1 MNIWVYD
8 LSSLTYSFDAKKG
21 YTNIYSKNGELLS
34 SRASKKNEKKEEQ
47 IFQALDT
54 ALKEGRKIG
63 STVIYK
69 YGFYNPYSNQI
80 AIEGVPETT
89 TYQAPE
95 DLSISNE
102 GEAGEIKNGIFEF
115 KDFELIPA
123 ELGIKEVVRAI
134 KAHQRA

>member
-8 LSSLTYSFDAKKG
+8 LSTLTYSFDVKRG
-21 YTNIYSKNGELLS
+21 YINIYSKNGELIS

-47 IFQALDT
+47 IFQALDN

-80 AIEGVPETT
+80 AIDGIPETT

-95 DLSISNE
+95 EIDISIE
-102 GEAGEIKNGIFEF
+102 GEAGEVKNGVFEF
-115 KDFELIPA
+115 KDFELLPA

>member
-8 LSSLTYSFDAKKG
+8 LSTLTYSFDVKRG
-21 YTNIYSKNGELLS
+21 YINIYSKNGELLS

-47 IFQALDT
+47 IFQALDN

-80 AIEGVPETT
+80 AIDGVPETS

-95 DLSISNE
+95 DINISID
-102 GEAGEIKNGIFEF
+102 GEAGEINNGVLEF
-115 KDFELIPA
+115 KNFELIPA
-123 ELGIKEVVRAI
+123 ELGIKEVVKAI
-134 KAHQRA
+134 KAHQRV

>member
-8 LSSLTYSFDAKKG
+8 LSTLTYSFDVKRG
-21 YTNIYSKNGELLS
+21 YINIYSKNGELLS

-47 IFQALDT
+47 IFQALDN

-80 AIEGVPETT
+80 AIDGIPETT

-95 DLSISNE
+95 EIDISIE
-102 GEAGEIKNGIFEF
+102 GEAGEVKNGVFEF
-115 KDFELIPA
+115 KDFELLPA

-134 KAHQRA
+134 KAHQSA